1 MVQIKDSDNYFNDI
15 KDVLRKNI
23 YVRNSISFNDNKTD
37 LKAKRGLQHFFAI
50 KFALQEKQKIY
61 EIILGHA
68 ARAEKASP
76 GAGMLLLSM
85 FCGEH
90 KENANSEFEL
100 KNKNDVILSLKRLGL
115 TSRNFQILQTAL
127 QYSTINSKLSIKKS
141 TNQTSYI
148 EITEGNIFEAKSQ
161 IPVTKQEH
169 SNIKIICIDGYIE
182 SVSEIHNVLEYLS
195 QTKDSCIIFSRGMS
209 EDVLHTIKINND
221 RGSLSL
227 FPYIVPFDIDNV
239 NTLVD
244 LSVVAGSDII
254 SSLKGNLIS
263 SIDVFSIKSVDKCSL
278 FKDKVVIKNESSR
291 QRIIQHIEHL
301 KRTIEERQNLSE
313 VISNRIK
320 SLSSSCIEISLADD
334 INFYSCSQQI
344 DEGIR
349 VISAIMNKN
358 YNNYS
363 ISKDQLFVL
372 EKTLDDL
379 RGIIN

>member
-37 LKAKRGLQHFFAI
+37 LKTKRGLQHFFAI

-61 EIILGHA
+61 EIILAHA
-68 ARAEKASP
+68 ASAEKASP
-76 GAGMLLLSM
+76 GAGMLLLNM
-85 FCGEH
+85 FCGEQ
-90 KENANSEFEL
+90 KEDANSEFEL
-100 KNKNDVILSLKRLGL
+100 KNKNDVILSLKQLGL
-115 TSRNFQILQTAL
+115 TSKNFQILQSVL
-127 QYSTINSKLSIKKS
+127 QYSNVNSKLSVKKS
-141 TNQTSYI
+141 TNQVSYI

-161 IPVTKQEH
+161 ISVTKQEH
-169 SNIKIICIDGYIE
+169 SGAKIICIDGYIE
-182 SVSEIHNVLEYLS
+182 SVSEIHHVLEYLS

-244 LSVVAGSDII
+244 LSVVAGSDVI

-263 SIDVFSIKSVDKCSL
+263 SIDVLSIKSVDKCSL

-291 QRIIQHIEHL
+291 QRIVQHINHL

-320 SLSSSCIEISLADD
+320 ALSSSCIEISLADD

-349 VISAIMNKN
+349 VISAIMNKS
-358 YNNYS
+358 YNKYS
-363 ISKDQLFVL
+363 VSKDHLVVL
-372 EKTLDDL
+372 QKILDDL
-379 RGIIN
+379 RGIN